1 MAVKPLSSIKQLRLR
16 ETDETK
22 PIKLITKDK
31 NNNLV
36 INEEGLKFLE
46 SIDNNLAVCVIVGP
60 YRQGK
65 SFLLNRIG
73 EFNSFKVGHSDEAC
87 TKGVSLLKC
96 DFEICDQN
104 NEKFNLILLDTE
116 VNFLFLNMKFK

>member
-1 MAVKPLSSIKQLRLR
+1 MAARSENYLKQLEENNDLV
-16 ETDETK
+16 

-36 INEEGLKFLE
+36 IDEEGLKYLE
-46 SIDNNLAVCVIVGP
+46 SIENSLAVCVIAGP

-65 SFLLNRIG
+65 SFLLNRICQS
-73 EFNSFKVGHSDEAC
+73 NSFKVGHTDEAC
-87 TKGVSLLKC
+87 TKGISLLKC
-96 DFEICDQN
+96 DYEICDIN

-116 VNFLFLNMKFK
+116 VNLFLIIFSCL

>member
-1 MAVKPLSSIKQLRLR
+1 MGLNQSSVQKVKPK
-16 ETDETK
+16 ENKNNDMV

-36 INEEGLKFLE
+36 INEEGLKCLE
-46 SIDNNLAVCVIVGP
+46 SIENNLAVCVIVGP

-73 EFNSFKVGHSDEAC
+73 QCNSFNVGHTDEAC
-87 TKGVSLLKC
+87 TKGISLVRCQYDIRDIKS
-96 DFEICDQN
+96 
-104 NEKFNLILLDTE
+104 EKYDLILLDTE
-116 VNFLFLNMKFK
+116 VNLFSF